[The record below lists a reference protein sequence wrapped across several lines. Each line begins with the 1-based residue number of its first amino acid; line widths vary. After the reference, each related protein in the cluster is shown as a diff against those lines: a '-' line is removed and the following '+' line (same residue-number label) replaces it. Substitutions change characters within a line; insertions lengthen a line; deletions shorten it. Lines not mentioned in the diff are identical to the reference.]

1 MNIDPDL
8 TGVRDAG
15 SLRQYRTEIPNLVL
29 TMLAEGRIA
38 PHDFALY
45 AVYKR
50 TAGDAGR
57 CFKSTR
63 TLANDA
69 GMSLGQVAKSRANLT
84 AAGLIDVEEVRRRGG
99 RPEMHV
105 TIRDVWAENMAAF
118 GVDRS
123 SPPELQ
129 SSQGEVR
136 SSPGE
141 QRSSHH
147 EQRSS
152 PGEPKK
158 NPFKKN
164 PLRKNQGGEAVRAA
178 ARTTRHAP
186 TEGMGEGI
194 SEPNDAPT
202 SKPSRPSKPAR
213 PAEPTPTRQRPR
225 ATPKPQAPQAPQ
237 APEEREGPFREVFQA
252 ICRVR
257 RQSPDILAEE
267 DRANTRR
274 LTSTLCRA
282 GVEDR
287 ETVEG
292 WGRGWY
298 VDMATRTRRRAS
310 QVSAPTI
317 AQLTT
322 WFGGRIAE
330 RDGAHLTIE
339 TTTGADSGWMTN

>member
-1 MNIDPDL
+1 MSVKIMTRVWEDCPQKAEAL
-8 TGVRDAG
+8 IV
-15 SLRQYRTEIPNLVL
+15 
-29 TMLAEGRIA
+29 MLALADWCNDSGQCWPSLMKLAEKARISERAVFNIVRRLEEAGEITIVTSRGRG
-38 PHDFALY
+38 
-45 AVYKR
+45 R
-50 TAGDAGR
+50 TN
-57 CFKSTR
+57 TY
-63 TLANDA
+63 
-69 GMSLGQVAKSRANLT
+69 NLT
-84 AAGLIDVEEVRRRGG
+84 RYAGK
-99 RPEMHV
+99 
-105 TIRDVWAENMAAF
+105 
-118 GVDRS
+118 
-123 SPPELQ
+123 
-129 SSQGEVR
+129 
-136 SSPGE
+136 
-141 QRSSHH
+141 H
-147 EQRSS
+147 EQASGISAPIPDPASGFATPIPEPASGFPAPENLNATPENLNAATCIKEEPLLDPSTSKEPSTSS
-152 PGEPKK
+152 APDG
-158 NPFKKN
+158 
-164 PLRKNQGGEAVRAA
+164 AVVRAA

-225 ATPKPQAPQAPQ
+225 ATPKPQAPQ